1 MVFDLIGVSKLWS
14 AEWKLNK
21 AIYQSEKQSMD
32 TIYTEFNSSLLTQGK
47 LGKTHH
53 MQQRTWMLGGCVEE
67 WHIPQVS
74 EGATNCNQR
83 MTEQFTSGRLGDISD
98 GMSHS
103 STCSSNIQ
111 VYHCTL

>member
-1 MVFDLIGVSKLWS
+1 
-14 AEWKLNK
+14 
-21 AIYQSEKQSMD
+21 MD

-83 MTEQFTSGRLGDISD
+83 MTEQFTSGSLGDISVQMECATPPHVHPAFGCVAVRD
-98 GMSHS
+98 GFYQAFPSLVPRPS
-103 STCSSNIQ
+103 LASFPGLLCLQ
-111 VYHCTL
+111 F